1 MAQEEEYVYM
11 SCICTGYEEAS
22 RNDVL
27 QISVR
32 DDAGKLLFDSRIKPA
47 KRKRWDSYG
56 HDITPAGVR
65 NAPTLSDVAPELQKL
80 LRGKHVVLY
89 NKKSLTRFLLPVLC
103 TAATTHCCMLAYAEY
118 KHDWDPYHKHYRWH
132 KLDDAYFELS
142 GQSGN
147 INDCKLATLEI
158 MTVWQQLMTNPKL
171 RKKYG
176 FIPFT
181 EELLSWFKRI
191 AVIFG
196 VIVILFVAAILLFR

>member
-1 MAQEEEYVYM
+1 MTATVEYVYM

-32 DDAGKLLFDSRIKPA
+32 DDAGNVLFDCRIKPA
-47 KRKRWDSYG
+47 KRKRWDSYSHG
-56 HDITPAGVR
+56 ITPESVR

-80 LRGKHVVLY
+80 LRGTHVVLY
-89 NKKSLTRFLLPVLC
+89 NKKSLARFLKPVLC
-103 TAATTHCCMLAYAEY
+103 AAASVHCCMLAYAEY
-118 KHDWDPYHKHYRWH
+118 KHDWDPYHKHFRWH
-132 KLDDAYFELS
+132 KLDDAYFEFS
-142 GQSGN
+142 GQYGN

-158 MTVWQQLMTNPKL
+158 MTVWQQLMTKPKF

-181 EELLSWFKRI
+181 EELLSWLKRI
-191 AVIFG
+191 ALIFG
-196 VIVILFVAAILLFR
+196 VIVILFVIAVIVFR

>member
-1 MAQEEEYVYM
+1 MAQTEEYVYM

-32 DDAGKLLFDSRIKPA
+32 DDAGNVLFDSLIKPA
-47 KRKRWDSYG
+47 KRKRWDSYSHG
-56 HDITPAGVR
+56 ITPESVR
-65 NAPTLSDVAPELQKL
+65 NAPHLSDVAPELQRL
-80 LRGKHVVLY
+80 VRGRHVVLY
-89 NKKSLTRFLLPVLC
+89 NRKSLTRFLKPVLC
-103 TAATTHCCMLAYAEY
+103 TAASVHCCMLAYAEY
-118 KHDWDPYHKHYRWH
+118 KHDWDPYYKHFRWH

-158 MTVWQQLMTNPKL
+158 MTVWQQLMTKPKL

-181 EELLSWFKRI
+181 EEFMSWLKRI
-191 AVIFG
+191 ALIFG
-196 VIVILFVAAILLFR
+196 VIVILFVAAIIISR

>member
-1 MAQEEEYVYM
+1 MAQTEEYVYM

-32 DDAGKLLFDSRIKPA
+32 DDAGKLLFDSLIKPT
-47 KRKRWDSYG
+47 KRKRWDSYA

-65 NAPTLSDVAPELQKL
+65 NVPTLSDVAPEIQKL
-80 LRGKHVVLY
+80 LKGKHVVLY
-89 NKKSLTRFLLPVLC
+89 NKKSLTRFLRPVLC

-118 KHDWDPYHKHYRWH
+118 KHDWDPYHKHFRWH
-132 KLDDAYFELS
+132 KLDDAYEVIS
-142 GQSGN
+142 GKYGN
-147 INDCKLATLEI
+147 INDCQMATLEI
-158 MTVWQQLMTNPKL
+158 MTVWQQLMTNPKI

-181 EELLSWFKRI
+181 EELLSWLKRI
-191 AVIFG
+191 ALIFG
-196 VIVILFVAAILLFR
+196 AVIILFVIAVIIFR

>member
-1 MAQEEEYVYM
+1 MAQTEEYVYM

-32 DDAGKLLFDSRIKPA
+32 DDGEKLLFDSLIKPA

-65 NAPTLSDVAPELQKL
+65 NAPMLSDVAPELQKL
-80 LRGKHVVLY
+80 LKSKHVVLY
-89 NKKSLTRFLLPVLC
+89 NRKSLVRFLKQVLC
-103 TAATTHCCMLAYAEY
+103 TAASVHCCMLAYAEY
-118 KHDWDPYHKHYRWH
+118 KHEWDPYHKQFRWH
-132 KLDDAYFELS
+132 RLDDAYFELS

-158 MTVWQQLMTNPKL
+158 MTVWQQLMTKPKL

-176 FIPFT
+176 FIPFS
-181 EELLSWFKRI
+181 EELLSWLKRI
-191 AVIFG
+191 ALIFG
-196 VIVILFVAAILLFR
+196 AVIILFIAAIIIFR

>member
-1 MAQEEEYVYM
+1 MAQTVEYVYL

-32 DDAGKLLFDSRIKPA
+32 DDAGNVLFDSLIKPE
-47 KRKRWDSYG
+47 KRKRWDSYSHG
-56 HDITPAGVR
+56 ITPESVR
-65 NAPTLSDVAPELQKL
+65 NAPMLSDVAPELQKL

-89 NKKSLTRFLLPVLC
+89 NKKSLTRFLKSVLC

-118 KHDWDPYHKHYRWH
+118 KHEWDSYYRHYRWH
-132 KLDDAYFELS
+132 RLDDAYFELS
-142 GQSGN
+142 GQDGN

-158 MTVWQQLMTNPKL
+158 MTVWQQLMTNHKI

-181 EELLSWFKRI
+181 EELMSWFKRI

-196 VIVILFVAAILLFR
+196 AVIILFVIAVIIFR

>member
-1 MAQEEEYVYM
+1 MTATVEYVYL

-27 QISVR
+27 QIAVR
-32 DDAGKLLFDSRIKPA
+32 DDAGKLLFDSLIKPA
-47 KRKRWDSYG
+47 KRKRWDSYSHG
-56 HDITPAGVR
+56 ITPESVR
-65 NAPTLSDVAPELQKL
+65 DAPALSDIAPELHKL
-80 LRGKHVVLY
+80 LKGKHVVLY
-89 NKKSLTRFLLPVLC
+89 NKKSLIRFLRPVLC
-103 TAATTHCCMLAYAEY
+103 TAASTHCCMLAYAEF

-158 MTVWQQLMTNPKL
+158 MTVWQQLMTKPKL

-176 FIPFT
+176 FIPFS
-181 EELLSWFKRI
+181 EELLSWLKRI
-191 AVIFG
+191 ALIFG
-196 VIVILFVAAILLFR
+196 AVIILFVIAVIAFR